1 MDRTDRSK
9 FLSAKSV
16 IGHVRMAAVVNCL
29 ILSIF
34 IDAQAQ
40 DLDQDCRPIPPP
52 AQCQQI
58 VAEIEERED
67 FFDREINRLTE
78 QRARNESERKKIIA
92 QINDLKRRRA
102 REIARLRNEL
112 QQCQQQHNT
121 VPRRQEAAST
131 LDAILS
137 GRVRARTS
145 NGLVPGPFSESVNV
159 GLQFSRNRCT
169 VTITNF
175 PAIVFDTPIGDVEV
189 TQIGGGTGRF
199 FPVSGQMTLP
209 ISLKADIPI
218 FADSEASAPL
228 TTESTTSA
236 SGTFSLTGSRLT
248 ITTGGTLE
256 TCGTTVN
263 GTMIDCPLILVGTT
277 VFDGGILGGDE
288 GSIRIT
294 GNIRIPQPPAVPSN
308 TRQECLD
315 RCELNYD
322 VCINQ
327 YVPPNTNPPNCRAL
341 RAACTRRCPNQ

>member
-1 MDRTDRSK
+1 MAQIDISLFLPTNSK
-9 FLSAKSV
+9 TGNVRKATALLFLISSMFL
-16 IGHVRMAAVVNCL
+16 G
-29 ILSIF
+29 
-34 IDAQAQ
+34 AQAQ

-52 AQCQQI
+52 TQCQQI

-78 QRARNESERKKIIA
+78 QRARNEAERKRIMA

-112 QQCQQQHNT
+112 HQCQQQNNT
-121 VPRRQEAAST
+121 VPRRQESAST

-145 NGLVPGPFSESVNV
+145 NGLVPGPFSESVSV

-175 PAIVFDTPIGDVEV
+175 PPIVFDTPIGDVEV

-199 FPVSGQMTLP
+199 FPVSGQMTMP

-248 ITTGGTLE
+248 ITTGGSLE

-294 GNIRIPQPPAVPSN
+294 GNIRIPQPPTVPSN
-308 TRQECLD
+308 RRQECLD
-315 RCELNYD
+315 RCDLNYD
-322 VCINQ
+322 VCTQQ
-327 YVPPNTNPPNCRAL
+327 YVPPNTNPPNCSAL
-341 RAACTRRCPNQ
+341 RSQCKRRCPSQ

>member
-1 MDRTDRSK
+1 
-9 FLSAKSV
+9 
-16 IGHVRMAAVVNCL
+16 MATTLLFL
-29 ILSIF
+29 ILSTMLG
-34 IDAQAQ
+34 AQGQ

-78 QRARNESERKKIIA
+78 LPVRNEAERKKVTT
-92 QINDLKRRRA
+92 QINSLKRRRA
-102 REIARLRNEL
+102 REIALLRTEL

-145 NGLVPGPFSESVNV
+145 NGLVPGPFSQNVSV

-175 PAIVFDTPIGDVEV
+175 PQIVFDTPIGDVNV

-199 FPVSGQMTLP
+199 FPVSGQMTMP
-209 ISLKADIPI
+209 ISLKAEVPI

-228 TTESTTSA
+228 TTESSTSA

-248 ITTGGTLE
+248 ITTGGSLE

-263 GTMIDCPLILVGTT
+263 GVMIDCPLVLVGAT

-294 GNIRIPQPPAVPSN
+294 GSVRIPQPPAVPSN